1 MAHVFI
7 VYPHRGF
14 ETDRTLV
21 QWYEDAVANDEI
33 EEIPGA
39 HLREVCLALHS
50 SGIITLMQ
58 GWDRDL

>member
-14 ETDRTLV
+14 ETDRTLL
-21 QWYEDAVANDEI
+21 QWYDDAVANDEI
-33 EEIPGA
+33 EEVPGA
-39 HLREVCLALHS
+39 GLRDVALALHHC
-50 SGIITLMQ
+50 GIITLMQ